1 MMRLRNTHD
10 TTGVVTVAQ
19 KVQVLLTCDLDE
31 DDIEAVE
38 TVRFGNDGS
47 TYEIEMCQQHLD
59 EYHNWMQEYVAA
71 ARRIGGAARGRPRLV
86 GNAGTKLRRSPAAG
100 GKEDLGAVRE
110 WARGNGFQ
118 ISARG
123 RIPAT
128 VREAYQGAHS

>member
-1 MMRLRNTHD
+1 
-10 TTGVVTVAQ
+10 VAQ

-31 DDIEAVE
+31 DDVEAVE

-71 ARRIGGAARGRPRLV
+71 ARRVGGASRGRPRV
-86 GNAGTKLRRSPAAG
+86 TGTAAARPRRSPATG
-100 GKEDLGAVRE
+100 GKEDLGVVRE
-110 WARGNGFQ
+110 WARANGFA

-128 VREAYQGAHS
+128 VREAYAASGS